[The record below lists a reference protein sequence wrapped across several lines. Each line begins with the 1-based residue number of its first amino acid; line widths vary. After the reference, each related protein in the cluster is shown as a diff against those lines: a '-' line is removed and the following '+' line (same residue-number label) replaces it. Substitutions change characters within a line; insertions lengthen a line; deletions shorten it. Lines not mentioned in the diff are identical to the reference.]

1 MSDEEKKIME
11 EFEKQINEEKKIVE
25 ALNSLNEKA
34 LKNYYPKLEIQQ
46 KNKFIIYQLLELY
59 LNSFETSEN
68 EKEDNFESKIAIAV
82 FRNLF
87 IGKSGFNKKDL
98 DKKISSFN
106 LILKLLCEDKL
117 NDNDNNAIKEMQKYQ
132 LFDEIAKEYDCD
144 NYYSYCLY
152 LILEYSE
159 TKLFFVDTFISFMK
173 NSFKEVGK
181 NLEIVKDQNISE
193 DNLKNIS
200 LINLA
205 KSLKDIYNKGDS
217 FCAIEIDQEK
227 KQIRQREIAP
237 EEMAEIIYNKKEA
250 KKKKKRCK
258 KKKKTKGNNNII
270 ENNPEESKDQKERKS
285 QDETE
290 RKVESESQKE
300 KEVKNKIQNEIDNT
314 QIANIRTDSKINK
327 EHIIN
332 SKDFETIMKYSDDNG
347 ENIKEKNQ
355 LFVEELK
362 VKINEMDKKIEK
374 IDKLI
379 GQLDE
384 IKDEIKGFKKWKKE
398 IKKTFKNLL
407 AKNIKLEG
415 DLLEIQN

>member
-1 MSDEEKKIME
+1 M
-11 EFEKQINEEKKIVE
+11 
-25 ALNSLNEKA
+25 
-34 LKNYYPKLEIQQ
+34 P
-46 KNKFIIYQLLELY
+46 
-59 LNSFETSEN
+59 
-68 EKEDNFESKIAIAV
+68 
-82 FRNLF
+82 
-87 IGKSGFNKKDL
+87 
-98 DKKISSFN
+98 
-106 LILKLLCEDKL
+106 
-117 NDNDNNAIKEMQKYQ
+117 
-132 LFDEIAKEYDCD
+132 
-144 NYYSYCLY
+144 Y

-205 KSLKDIYNKGDS
+205 KSLKDIYNKRDS

-374 IDKLI
+374 IDKLT